1 MKAIQVCVSFE
12 EWRKV
17 DGFIKTYSNDED
29 IFIYQVDSV
38 SFLVV
43 TEGDCSLGYVTA
55 GIEMMF
61 NEANIEKLR

>member
-1 MKAIQVCVSFE
+1 MKAIQVCVSFD
-12 EWRKV
+12 EWRKIE
-17 DGFIKTYSNDED
+17 DFINTYGHDED

-43 TEGDCSLGYVTA
+43 TEGECSLGYVIA

-61 NEANIEKLR
+61 KEVNIEKIR

>member
-1 MKAIQVCVSFE
+1 MKAIQVCIGFD
-12 EWRKV
+12 EWSKV
-17 DGFIKTYSNDED
+17 EDFINTYGNDED